1 MKQNN
6 WQLSIVV
13 KFFILLGYLTQFQN
27 LVTLTFKQQQYN
39 SPSARYHRPDSFA
52 RIHNRCHNLQELQ
65 LVTEL
70 ASLHALQV
78 PLNPEF
84 AKQNLVANLPTNNS
98 NNNSNSSAEKLPIYP
113 DSYNPFT
120 HGNLTETFYKL
131 QAFLNSGYRESQET
145 KYPYLAKQ
153 RYVREQQASL
163 ASLARTQA
171 RKQVIA
177 LDLIREYN
185 FRVNNLHQQINSGNQ
200 AQVNRLAPY
209 EIKLPEQFFNTKFS
223 NSEQQLLH
231 QQQVEIVCELADQE
245 LFPKNL
251 MGLQDFSGT
260 VLETVALA
268 YQANR
273 QELIQISK
281 SFTNLAQ
288 DFMALGRGLAR
299 GGYNFASN
307 ITNTGSNLILHP
319 INSSKAVA
327 NNIANLTKN
336 VAMGL
341 LRVLVIL
348 ADVTDERNPE
358 GMRPYILAAQD
369 YGHER
374 YQQFRNYIET
384 VPREQKFEQV
394 GEFVGEQTLSLA
406 AGYLTGKTVALLS
419 DSVIAAQLHKA
430 IKIKNKT
437 DKTKTK
443 QISWLNKFGV
453 PGKDVAQALGLVI
466 TEEYELAT
474 LDGLVVSFKNSPT
487 NNQTLFN
494 HAEEYFKHNK
504 AGNRVKSK
512 SVIKT
517 SDEIKPARI
526 IGHQKSLPE
535 LRLEAKELAA
545 KMGFKETK
553 DFSSNA
559 HTEKIYKKGQ
569 LYISLDNKGHKGG
582 FWKVFNRKQDRAG
595 TYNKTLTELIGI

>member
-1 MKQNN
+1 M
-6 WQLSIVV
+6 
-13 KFFILLGYLTQFQN
+13 
-27 LVTLTFKQQQYN
+27 
-39 SPSARYHRPDSFA
+39 
-52 RIHNRCHNLQELQ
+52 
-65 LVTEL
+65 
-70 ASLHALQV
+70 
-78 PLNPEF
+78 
-84 AKQNLVANLPTNNS
+84 
-98 NNNSNSSAEKLPIYP
+98 
-113 DSYNPFT
+113 
-120 HGNLTETFYKL
+120 
-131 QAFLNSGYRESQET
+131 
-145 KYPYLAKQ
+145 AKQ

-185 FRVNNLHQQINSGNQ
+185 LRVNNLYQQINSGNQ
-200 AQVNRLAPY
+200 AQVNRLAPC

-288 DFMALGRGLAR
+288 DFMAFGCGLKR

-307 ITNTGSNLILHP
+307 ITNAGSNLILHP

-327 NNIANLTKN
+327 NKITHLAKN

-369 YGHER
+369 YGHEH

-406 AGYLTGKTVALLS
+406 AGFLTGRTVALLS

-474 LDGLVVSFKNSPT
+474 LDGLVVSFKNNST
-487 NNQTLFN
+487 NNQSLFN
-494 HAEEYFKHNK
+494 HAEEYLKHNK
-504 AGNRVKSK
+504 FGKKAKQAPKIVK
-512 SVIKT
+512 T
-517 SDEIKPARI
+517 FDEIKPARV

-553 DFSSNA
+553 DFVFDSC
-559 HTEKIYKKGQ
+559 TEKVYKKGN
-569 LYISLDNKGHKGG
+569 LYISLDRNGHKGG
-582 FWKVFNRKQDRAG
+582 FWKVCDKKKRKY
-595 TYNKTLTELIGI
+595 TYDKTLTKIIGS